1 MTDHDP
7 RAESAAREAEEQ
19 RVREL
24 MERAGP
30 RPEIP
35 AQELER
41 ITAAARESWREA
53 VRGRRGE
60 AAVRSKT
67 WPWALPLA
75 AVLAVAL
82 GVAAWWWS
90 RPAGGPVP
98 EVARLERATG
108 TVRMENA
115 GAARETVEEGGVIP
129 AGAVLRVEGGEAG
142 APSRA
147 ALRLIAEKRADGSG
161 GGAALRLDAGTRLR
175 LVSARVFDLERGA
188 VYADTGSAGSGAL
201 EVRTPLG
208 TARDLGTRFALRL
221 LEGPERALEV
231 RVRDGAV
238 AVEQAGATHIAAAGE
253 ELTLHQDGETLR
265 RKMAVHGPE
274 WDWVLEAAPR
284 FTVEGKSLRELLD
297 WVARETGWT
306 YRFEDAELAASAD
319 EIILHGSLG
328 GVRPD
333 QAPFAVLPG
342 AGLEGELD
350 DGTLIVRR
358 GPSASRGD
366 PAR

>member
-7 RAESAAREAEEQ
+7 RAESAATEAEEQ

-35 AQELER
+35 ADDLET

-53 VRGRRGE
+53 ARDSGE
-60 AAVRSKT
+60 ETVARSKKRS
-67 WPWALPLA
+67 WALPLA
-75 AVLAVAL
+75 AVLIVAV
-82 GVAAWWWS
+82 GVGWWWWS
-90 RPAGGPVP
+90 RPTGGRAP
-98 EVARLERATG
+98 EVARLERVTG
-108 TVRMENA
+108 SVRMGTA
-115 GAARETVEEGGVIP
+115 GALGERPEIGDAVP
-129 AGAVLRVEGGEAG
+129 AGAVLQVGEGKAG
-142 APSRA
+142 SPGRA
-147 ALRLIAEKRADGSG
+147 ALRLLPTDGRD
-161 GGAALRLDAGTRLR
+161 GGAELRLDAGTRLR
-175 LVSARVFDLERGA
+175 LVSARIVELERGA
-188 VYADTGSAGSGAL
+188 LYADTDPLAPAAPALSSSGAL

-221 LEGPERALEV
+221 LDAPERALEV

-238 AVEQAGATHIAAAGE
+238 SIGRAGSTHVAAAGE
-253 ELTLHQDGETLR
+253 ELTLHRDGETLR
-265 RKMAVHGPE
+265 RKIAVHGPE

-284 FTVEGKSLRELLD
+284 FSVEGKSLRQLLD

-306 YRFEDAELAASAD
+306 YRFEDEELAASAD

-328 GVRPD
+328 GLRPD
-333 QAPFAVLPG
+333 QAPFTVLPG

-358 GPSASRGD
+358 GS
-366 PAR
+366 